1 MARRFMPVKSGAVLT
16 SGFGPRWGSVHR
28 GADYGRDGGSGGD
41 PVFAAQG
48 GTVVYAGPASGFG
61 GPDPAGWVV
70 VDHPT
75 ADGSGTTVY
84 GHIIR
89 EVTVG
94 QRVEAG
100 QRIGR
105 INPNSATNGG
115 VAPHLHFEVHPTAWA
130 QGSQVDPVPWLAG
143 AAWPDQT
150 QQQEGGGTMG
160 TLIGLDVSE
169 WQDGLDL
176 TATGAD
182 FCIIRTNYGSAHL
195 DWVAVS
201 HITDWRRTGKPYAYY
216 SWLRPNQPIEAQAD
230 AAKTIWDACGGGAG
244 VWIDV
249 EEEGITRTQV
259 VALRDALR
267 RRGMYVIGAYSRA
280 NFWEALPGGEPS
292 AEEGGGK
299 IWVSHYGS
307 RPDGPYRDIYPGDSS
322 SIWLY
327 PLGDRRPDLWQF
339 TDLGRVPGW
348 VKGVD
353 VNAYKGTESELRAL
367 FTGTTTKKEEDF
379 LMALSDDEQRR
390 LLENTD
396 YLRGQFGPH
405 ERLGYNDQGQPLTFI
420 DWAKTQAVKLD
431 YVFGQ
436 LRPWSQLGKDA
447 QGRDLTLVDANAA
460 QRYDLAALAQKV
472 TDLITQ
478 LKEKN

>member
-1 MARRFMPVKSGAVLT
+1 MTTMPVDRGFYITSQFGIRSG
-16 SGFGPRWGSVHR
+16 GFHYGT
-28 GADYGRDGGSGGD
+28 DFGRDGGSGGY
-41 PVFAAQG
+41 PIYAVKA
-48 GTVVYAGPASGFG
+48 GTVTRSGPASGFG
-61 GPDPAGWVV
+61 QWIT
-70 VDHPT
+70 VDHP
-75 ADGSGTTVY
+75 AGVGGGESVY
-84 GHIIR
+84 GHIIP
-89 EVTVG
+89 ELGVG
-94 QRVEAG
+94 QFVREG

-105 INPNSATNGG
+105 INPHSNTNGG
-115 VAPHLHFEVHPTAWA
+115 VAPHLHLEFYRRSWV
-130 QGSQVDPVPWLAG
+130 SAG
-143 AAWPDQT
+143 QRVVGQTVLNPEDILRGAEWPDHP
-150 QQQEGGGTMG
+150 QQQEEEGGTVG
-160 TLIGLDVSE
+160 TLIGIDVSE

-259 VALRDALR
+259 VAFRDALR

-280 NFWEALPGGEPS
+280 NFWESLPGGEPS

-353 VNAYKGTESELRAL
+353 VNAYKGTEAELRAL
-367 FTGTTTKKEEDF
+367 FTGTTRKKEDSMSAQDVQN
-379 LMALSDDEQRR
+379 LKDYIDVRITGPIGSDVKDIRQQITGGRDAG
-390 LLENTD
+390 D
-396 YLRGQFGPH
+396 YRGWP
-405 ERLGYNDQGQPLTFI
+405 
-420 DWAKTQAVKLD
+420 
-431 YVFGQ
+431 
-436 LRPWSQLGKDA
+436 QLGQDG
-447 QGRDLTLVDANAA
+447 QGRDLTVVDA
-460 QRYDLAALAQKV
+460 LAAARQDIATL
-472 TDLITQ
+472 TQ
-478 LKEKN
+478 TVNTLTTALLGKEK

>member
-1 MARRFMPVKSGAVLT
+1 MARRFMPVKSGATLT
-16 SGFGPRWGSVHR
+16 SGFGPRWGTVHR
-28 GADYGRDGGSGGD
+28 GADYGRNGGSGGD
-41 PVFAAQG
+41 PVYAAQG
-48 GTVVYAGPASGFG
+48 GTVVHAGPASGFG

-70 VDHPT
+70 IDHPT
-75 ADGSGTTVY
+75 ADGSATTVY

-89 EVTVG
+89 EVTVS

-105 INPNSATNGG
+105 INPNQGSNGG
-115 VAPHLHFEVHPTAWA
+115 VAPHLHFEVHPTVWA
-130 QGSQVDPVPWLAG
+130 QGSQVDPVPWLTG
-143 AAWPDQT
+143 ASWPDQP
-150 QQQEGGGTMG
+150 QQQEEGGTVG
-160 TLIGLDVSE
+160 TLIGIDVSE

-201 HITDWRRTGKPYAYY
+201 HIKDWRRTGKPYAYY
-216 SWLRPNQPIEAQAD
+216 SWLRPNQPIELQAD

-249 EEEGITRTQV
+249 EEEGVTRAQV

-267 RRGMYVIGAYSRA
+267 HRGIYVIGAYSRA
-280 NFWEALPGGEPS
+280 NIWEALPGGEPS

-353 VNAYKGTESELRAL
+353 VNAFRGTTDELRAL
-367 FTGTTTKKEEDF
+367 FTGTIPKKEDDSMSAQDVQN
-379 LMALSDDEQRR
+379 LKDYIDVRITGPIGSDVKDIRQQLTGGRDAG
-390 LLENTD
+390 D
-396 YLRGQFGPH
+396 YRGWP
-405 ERLGYNDQGQPLTFI
+405 
-420 DWAKTQAVKLD
+420 
-431 YVFGQ
+431 
-436 LRPWSQLGKDA
+436 QLGQDE
-447 QGRDLTLVDANAA
+447 QGRDLTVVDA
-460 QRYDLAALAQKV
+460 LAAARQDIATL
-472 TDLITQ
+472 TQ
-478 LKEKN
+478 TVSTLTAALLGKEK